1 MLSSWCPVPSPDL
14 LTLHRPGFSLD
25 SQPCPLCGL
34 KSAVFDCPPVPAVIV
49 QWLSP
54 SAAFLAVLLTGWRVS
69 SMRAVRVLGFIFCWK
84 NRCSHEPRTR
94 PRPRRTCSQL
104 CAVLPLDASPPRA
117 QLNFQDAGGIQGDM
131 EEMLSGVVVISGKDA
146 IQHQGVSLT
155 VEGSVNLQLSAK
167 SVGVFEAFYNSVKLL
182 LELASRPSGGGLP
195 SPPGL
200 QSSPAPKTGVPA
212 RRLLAQPGYLWGR
225 EGVTSIHFLLCIQGL
240 SIQSCKRTKD
250 LGRLTARLQPIQI
263 INSTIEMVK
272 PGKFPSGKT
281 EIPFEFPLL
290 VKGNK
295 VLYETYHGVF
305 VNIQYTLRC
314 DMRRSLLAKDLTKT
328 CEFIVHSAPQKG
340 KLTPSPVDFTITP
353 ETLQNVKERAL
364 LPKFLIRGHLNS
376 TSCVITQPLTGE
388 LVVESSEAA
397 IKSIELQLVR
407 VETCGKAR
415 CAGRPL
421 PPSSPLLPQSSPPQ
435 PSKRVFEERCAEG
448 YARDATEIQN
458 IQIAD
463 GDVCRSLSVPIY
475 MVFPRLFTCPT
486 LETTNFK
493 VEFEVNIVVLLHPDH
508 LITEN
513 FPLKLCR
520 T

>member
-1 MLSSWCPVPSPDL
+1 MG
-14 LTLHRPGFSLD
+14 TSLD
-25 SQPCPLCGL
+25 I
-34 KSAVFDCPPVPAVIV
+34 KIK
-49 QWLSP
+49 
-54 SAAFLAVLLTGWRVS
+54 
-69 SMRAVRVLGFIFCWK
+69 RANKVY
-84 NRCSHEPRTR
+84 H
-94 PRPRRTCSQL
+94 
-104 CAVLPLDASPPRA
+104 
-117 QLNFQDAGGIQGDM
+117 AG
-131 EEMLSGVVVISGKDA
+131 
-146 IQHQGVSLT
+146 
-155 VEGSVNLQLSAK
+155 
-167 SVGVFEAFYNSVKLL
+167 
-182 LELASRPSGGGLP
+182 
-195 SPPGL
+195 
-200 QSSPAPKTGVPA
+200 
-212 RRLLAQPGYLWGR
+212 
-225 EGVTSIHFLLCIQGL
+225 
-240 SIQSCKRTKD
+240 
-250 LGRLTARLQPIQI
+250 PIQI

-281 EIPFEFPLL
+281 EIPFEFPLH

-376 TSCVITQPLTGE
+376 TNCVITQPLTGE

-407 VETCGKAR
+407 VETCG
-415 CAGRPL
+415 
-421 PPSSPLLPQSSPPQ
+421 
-435 PSKRVFEERCAEG
+435 CAEG

-493 VEFEVNIVVLLHPDH
+493 VEFEVNIVVLLHADH

-520 T
+520 M